1 MDIVAAVGD
10 SGGGDGAGVAT
21 VAAAD
26 WFAGGGEYAAFHEG
40 DLRESAAGLY
50 EGVQGQGVA
59 GSSTTDARR
68 ADTIQPVAPAE
79 HE

>member
-1 MDIVAAVGD
+1 MNIVAAVRD
-10 SGGGDGAGVAT
+10 SGGGNGEVAT

-26 WFAGGGEYAAFHEG
+26 LFAGGGEYAALHEG
-40 DLRESAAGLY
+40 DLSESSAGLY